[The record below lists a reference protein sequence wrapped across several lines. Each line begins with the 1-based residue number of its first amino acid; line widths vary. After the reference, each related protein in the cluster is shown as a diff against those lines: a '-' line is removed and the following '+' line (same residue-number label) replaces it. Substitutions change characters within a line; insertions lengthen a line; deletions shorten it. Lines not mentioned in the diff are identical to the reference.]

1 MPSIEVIYRSKV
13 HFSLLLNVLASF
25 FQVPICQVF
34 LGQGE
39 TPANDKQKLELRVS
53 VPIYFFGHNSIPFR
67 ITDKGGIKLE
77 GIRMFSNSCSDKNST
92 NLMN

>member
-1 MPSIEVIYRSKV
+1 MPSIEVIYCSKV

-39 TPANDKQKLELRVS
+39 TPANNKQKLELRVS
-53 VPIYFFGHNSIPFR
+53 VPIYFFGHNSIPLR
-67 ITDKGGIKLE
+67 ITKGGIKLE
-77 GIRMFSNSCSDKNST
+77 GIRMFSNSWSDNNST